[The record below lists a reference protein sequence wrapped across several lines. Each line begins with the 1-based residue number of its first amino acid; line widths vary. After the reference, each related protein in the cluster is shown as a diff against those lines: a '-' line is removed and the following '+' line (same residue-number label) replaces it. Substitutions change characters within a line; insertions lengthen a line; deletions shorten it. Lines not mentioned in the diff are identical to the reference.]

1 MARIDSGSKSSR
13 LLASRRYTHDTY
25 TTAQEAFTNVL
36 DLRSEEIF
44 TQAHHITA
52 SNLPYSGSSQHGS
65 TLSVGGNEIKKYWY
79 RHKLTPSN
87 VNNEVWLFLSPT
99 GSDDGVGAQLLNDNQ
114 QTNFISPKYAVS
126 ALANATTEDSTPGYL
141 AAVFKSSAVSQSAQT
156 GSLSSGDLVS
166 TNDYQFDYK
175 TGVVQFL
182 NANVDPTD
190 SQYVYMTVY
199 QYVGKT
205 LKTGLEVEG
214 NISGSAISTGS
225 FGQLNATEFGS
236 DISTLI
242 SGSTNPAAVSGSWQ
256 GVIGS
261 GSLGMFSGSVIST
274 GSFGL
279 VRTSGNMNVDGV
291 IAHEGDSD
299 TKITFTDD
307 DINITVGN
315 MNMIDFTEDTVSEIT
330 INESGADLD
339 FRVESDDDTKAIYVN
354 AGQNSIQLGS
364 ATTTHVTASGN
375 ISGSS
380 TSTGSFGRVDT
391 TGDIYASGRIYEAG
405 SSVIDHATAMAI
417 VFGG

>member
-1 MARIDSGSKSSR
+1 MGKIDSGSKSSR
-13 LLASRRYTHDTY
+13 LLASRRYTHNTY

-87 VNNEVWLFLSPT
+87 VNNEVWFFLSPT
-99 GSDDGVGAQLLNDNQ
+99 GSDDGVGAQLLNANQ

-141 AAVFKSSAVSQSAQT
+141 TAVFKSSAVSQSAQT
-156 GSLSSGDLVS
+156 GSLSGDDLVS

-182 NANVDPTD
+182 NSDVDPTD
-190 SQYVYMTVY
+190 SQYIYMTVY

-225 FGQLNATEFGS
+225 FGQLNAIELGS
-236 DISTLI
+236 DIATLI

-261 GSLGMFSGSVIST
+261 GSLGMFSGSAIST
-274 GSFGL
+274 GSFGA
-279 VRTSGNMNVDGV
+279 VNVAGMSVSNV
-291 IAHEGDSD
+291 ID
-299 TKITFTDD
+299 
-307 DINITVGN
+307 
-315 MNMIDFTEDTVSEIT
+315 VSSSVST
-330 INESGADLD
+330 
-339 FRVESDDDTKAIYVN
+339 R
-354 AGQNSIQLGS
+354 
-364 ATTTHVTASGN
+364 TTTLEMQ
-375 ISGSS
+375 I
-380 TSTGSFGRVDT
+380 
-391 TGDIYASGRIYEAG
+391 
-405 SSVIDHATAMAI
+405 
-417 VFGG
+417 